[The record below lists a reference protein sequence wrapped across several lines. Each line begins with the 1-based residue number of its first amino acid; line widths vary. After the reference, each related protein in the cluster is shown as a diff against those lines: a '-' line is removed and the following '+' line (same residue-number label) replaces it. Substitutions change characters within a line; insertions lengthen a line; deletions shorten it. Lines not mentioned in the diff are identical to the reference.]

1 MDSFVFIKLYVN
13 FKTTEI
19 LNVIESVLSRRKT
32 AHKMATVHTQLKNTR
47 SAKENFNIVQK
58 IPQQV

>member
-13 FKTTEI
+13 FKTTKI
-19 LNVIESVLSRRKT
+19 LNVSRRKT